1 MPFPRID
8 PVMLDLGI
16 VQIHWYGMM
25 YLVGFAA
32 AWFLLRRRASLGRSP
47 WQPQRVDDLIFY
59 CVLGVIL
66 GGRVGYVLFYNF
78 DSFVSDPLMLIRIW
92 EGGMSFHG
100 GLLGVT
106 IAGLVFARSCS
117 AKALVVADHLAW
129 VTPIGLGAGRLGNFI
144 NAELWGRVTDSPLGV
159 VFPGAGSLPRHPSQ
173 LYELAGEGVLLF
185 LVLTVY
191 WRRPRLVGSVAG
203 LFLLGYGIARILV
216 EFFREP
222 DAHIGFLAADW
233 ITMGQVLSAPMVLAG
248 LALIVI
254 ARAGGERH

>member
-32 AWFLLRRRASLGRSP
+32 AWFLLRRRARLGRSP
-47 WQPQRVDDLIFY
+47 WGGQQVDDLIFY

-78 DSFVSDPLMLIRIW
+78 DALLADPLMLIRLW

-100 GLLGVT
+100 GLIGVT
-106 IAGLVFARSCS
+106 LAGLVFSGNARVP
-117 AKALVVADHLAW
+117 ALVVADHLAW
-129 VTPIGLGAGRLGNFI
+129 VTPIGLAAGRLGNFI
-144 NAELWGRVTDSPLGV
+144 NAELWGRVTDVPWGV
-159 VFPGAGSLPRHPSQ
+159 VFPGAGPLARHPSQ
-173 LYELAGEGVLLF
+173 LYEFVGEGLLLF
-185 LVLTVY
+185 VVLSVY
-191 WRRPRLVGSVAG
+191 WRRARPAGTVAG
-203 LFLLGYGIARILV
+203 LFLLGYGLARIGV

-222 DAHIGFLAADW
+222 DAHIGFIAADW
-233 ITMGQVLSAPMVLAG
+233 LTMGHALSVPMVLVG
-248 LALIVI
+248 GALLVLN
-254 ARAGGERH
+254 RGSTVRH